1 MPQQGVPAKMDVL
14 WYLTGPDGR
23 YPWRKDGARAL
34 NYAYFQQIARA
45 VDHLGFTG
53 ALLATGSHDAWVQG
67 SALIPYT
74 DHFQH
79 LIAAHP
85 PLLSPLLLGKM
96 ITTFDQFSNGRLKV
110 NIVNGDAKLM
120 AQFGVHLSHDDR
132 YAYTDEYLT
141 VLRALLRGETVT
153 FKGRFIHVVDAGL
166 PLPPTQTHVPL
177 WFGGSSA
184 AAHEVA
190 AKHIDTYLSWGET
203 PEQAQAKIG
212 EVRALAARHGR
223 ADKIRFGIRLY
234 VIVRETEDAA
244 WAAAQDLY
252 DHMDDAAVA
261 GAQAY
266 VAGIDSVGQQRMSA
280 LHGGRKPQDLRQLE
294 IAPNLWS
301 GIGLVRH
308 GPGTALVGSAK
319 QVVAR
324 INDYRDAG
332 IDVLIASGMPLLEE
346 AYRFAELVLPHLPV
360 ERRAGQGVTSAFT
373 KERDAAWRASA

>member
-1 MPQQGVPAKMDVL
+1 MEVL

-23 YPWRKDGARAL
+23 YPWRADGARTL
-34 NYAYFQQIARA
+34 SYPYFQQLARA

-53 ALLATGSHDAWVQG
+53 ALLATGTHDAWVQG
-67 SALIPYT
+67 ASLIPYT
-74 DHFQH
+74 DQFQH

-85 PLLSPLLLGKM
+85 PLLSPTLLGKM
-96 ITTFDQFSNGRLKV
+96 ITTFDQFSKGRLRI
-110 NIVNGDAKLM
+110 NIVNGDARLM
-120 AQFGVHLSHDDR
+120 AQFGVHLSHDER

-141 VLRALLRGETVT
+141 VLRGLLRGESVT
-153 FKGRFIHVVDAGL
+153 FKGRHIHVVDAGL
-166 PLPPTQTHVPL
+166 PLPPYGGRVPEL
-177 WFGGSSA
+177 WFGGSSR

-203 PEQAQAKIG
+203 VEQADSKIR
-212 EVRALAARHGR
+212 EVRELARAHGR

-234 VIVRETEDAA
+234 VIVRPTEAEA

-252 DHMDDAAVA
+252 DHMDDAAIE

-280 LHGGRKPQDLRQLE
+280 LHGGKKPKDIRALE

-308 GPGTALVGSAK
+308 GPGTALIGSPS
-319 QVVAR
+319 QVLAR
-324 INDYRDAG
+324 IREYREAG
-332 IDVLIASGMPLLEE
+332 IEVLIVSGMPLLEE

-360 ERRAGQGVTSAFT
+360 DRRADTGVTSAWT
-373 KERDAAWRASA
+373 RDRDAAWRAQS

>member
-1 MPQQGVPAKMDVL
+1 MEVL

-23 YPWRKDGARAL
+23 YPWRADGARPL
-34 NYAYFQQIARA
+34 SYAYFQQLARA
-45 VDHLGFTG
+45 VDHLGYTG
-53 ALLATGSHDAWVQG
+53 ALLATGAHDAWVQG
-67 SALIPYT
+67 ASLIPFT

-85 PLLSPLLLGKM
+85 PLLSPTLLGKM
-96 ITTFDQFSNGRLKV
+96 ITTFDQFSKGRLRV

-120 AQFGVHLSHDDR
+120 AQYGVHLSHDER

-141 VLRALLRGETVT
+141 VLTALLRGETVT
-153 FKGRFIHVVDAGL
+153 FKGKYIHVVDAGI
-166 PLPPTQTHVPL
+166 PLPPHQKPAPPL
-177 WFGGSSA
+177 WFGGSSR

-203 PEQAQAKIG
+203 PQQAEEKIR
-212 EVRALAARHGR
+212 EVRALAGKYGR
-223 ADKIRFGIRLY
+223 ASRIRFGIRLY
-234 VIVRETEDAA
+234 VIVRDTEEQA

-252 DHMDDAAVA
+252 DHMDEKSIA

-266 VAGIDSVGQQRMSA
+266 VAGIDSIGQQRMSA
-280 LHGGRKPQDLRQLE
+280 LHAGRKPRDLRELE

-308 GPGTALVGSAK
+308 GPGTALVGSAR
-319 QVVAR
+319 QVLAR
-324 INDYRDAG
+324 IQDYRDAG
-332 IDVLIASGMPLLEE
+332 IEVLIVSGMPLLEE

-360 ERRAGQGVTSAFT
+360 DRVADQGVTSAWT
-373 KERDAAWRASA
+373 KERDTAWKKLA

>member
-1 MPQQGVPAKMDVL
+1 MDVL

-23 YPWRKDGARAL
+23 YPWRQDGARPL
-34 NYAYFQQIARA
+34 NYAYFQQLARA

-53 ALLATGSHDAWVQG
+53 ALLATGTHDAWVQG

-74 DHFQH
+74 EQFQH

-85 PLLSPLLLGKM
+85 QFVSPTLLAKM
-96 ITTFDQFSNGRLKV
+96 ITTFDQFSQGRLRV

-120 AQFGVHLSHDDR
+120 AQHGIHLSHDER

-141 VLRALLRGETVT
+141 VLTRLLDGERVD
-153 FKGRFIHVVDAGL
+153 FKGEHLHIVDGGL
-166 PLPPTQTHVPL
+166 PLEPYQKPRPPL
-177 WFGGSSA
+177 WFGGSSE
-184 AAHEVA
+184 AAHRVA

-203 PEQAQAKIG
+203 PEQA
-212 EVRALAARHGR
+212 EVKVRDVRKLAAGYDR

-234 VIVRETEDAA
+234 VIVRETEQEA
-244 WAAAQDLY
+244 WAAAKDLY
-252 DHMDDAAVA
+252 DRMDEKSII
-261 GAQAY
+261 GAQDY

-280 LHGGRKPQDLRQLE
+280 LHGGHKPADLRELE

-308 GPGTALVGSAK
+308 GPGTALVGSVE
-319 QVVAR
+319 QVLAR
-324 INDYRDAG
+324 IQDYRDAG

-346 AYRFAELVLPHLPV
+346 AYRFGELVLPHLPV
-360 ERRAGQGVTSAFT
+360 SRAAEAGATSAWT
-373 KERDAAWRASA
+373 RARDSGWKETR

>member
-1 MPQQGVPAKMDVL
+1 MEVL

-23 YPWRKDGARAL
+23 YPWRADGARAL
-34 NYAYFQQIARA
+34 TYPYFQQLARA

-53 ALLATGSHDAWVQG
+53 ALLATGAHDAWVQG
-67 SALIPYT
+67 ASLIPYT
-74 DHFQH
+74 DDFQH

-85 PLLSPLLLGKM
+85 PLLSPTLLAKM
-96 ITTFDQFSNGRLKV
+96 ITTFDQFSKGRLRV

-120 AQFGVHLSHDDR
+120 AQFGVHLSHDER

-141 VLRALLRGETVT
+141 VLTALLRGETVT
-153 FKGRFIHVVDAGL
+153 FKGKYIHVVDAGL
-166 PLPPTQTHVPL
+166 PLPPYQHPIPPL
-177 WFGGSSA
+177 WFGGSSR

-203 PEQAQAKIG
+203 PQQAQEKIR
-212 EVRALAARHGR
+212 EVRQLAAQYDR

-234 VIVRETEDAA
+234 VIVRDTEEAA

-252 DHMDDAAVA
+252 DHMDEKSIA
-261 GAQAY
+261 GAQNY
-266 VAGIDSVGQQRMSA
+266 VAGIDSIGQQRMSA
-280 LHGGRKPQDLRQLE
+280 LHQGQKPKDLRELE

-308 GPGTALVGSAK
+308 GPGTALVGSPR
-319 QVVAR
+319 QVLAR
-324 INDYRDAG
+324 IQDYRDAG
-332 IDVLIASGMPLLEE
+332 IDVFIVSGMPLLEE

-360 ERRAGQGVTSAFT
+360 ARKSEQGITSAWT
-373 KERDAAWRASA
+373 KERDTAWKNLV

>member
-1 MPQQGVPAKMDVL
+1 MEVL

-23 YPWRKDGARAL
+23 YPWRADGARPL
-34 NYAYFQQIARA
+34 SYAYFQQLARA
-45 VDHLGFTG
+45 VDHLGYTG
-53 ALLATGSHDAWVQG
+53 ALLATGAHDAWVQG
-67 SALIPYT
+67 ASLIPFT

-85 PLLSPLLLGKM
+85 PLLSPTLLGKM
-96 ITTFDQFSNGRLKV
+96 ITTFDQFSKGRLRV

-120 AQFGVHLSHDDR
+120 AQYGVHLSHDER

-141 VLRALLRGETVT
+141 VLTALLRGETVT
-153 FKGRFIHVVDAGL
+153 FKGKYIHVVDAGI
-166 PLPPTQTHVPL
+166 PLPPHQKPAPPL
-177 WFGGSSA
+177 WFGGSSR

-203 PEQAQAKIG
+203 PQQAEEKIR
-212 EVRALAARHGR
+212 EVRTLAARYGR
-223 ADKIRFGIRLY
+223 ADRIRFGIRLY
-234 VIVRETEDAA
+234 VIVRDTEEQA

-252 DHMDDAAVA
+252 DHMDEKSIA

-266 VAGIDSVGQQRMSA
+266 VAGIDSIGQQRMSA
-280 LHGGRKPQDLRQLE
+280 LHAGRKPRDLRELE

-308 GPGTALVGSAK
+308 GPGTALVGSAR
-319 QVVAR
+319 QVLAR
-324 INDYRDAG
+324 IQDYRDAG
-332 IDVLIASGMPLLEE
+332 IEVLIVSGMPLLEE

-360 ERRAGQGVTSAFT
+360 DRAADQGVTSAWT
-373 KERDAAWRASA
+373 KERDTAWKKLA

>member
-1 MPQQGVPAKMDVL
+1 MDVL

-34 NYAYFQQIARA
+34 SYPYFQQVARA

-74 DHFQH
+74 DNFQH

-85 PLLSPLLLGKM
+85 QFLSPTLLAKM
-96 ITTFDQFSNGRLKV
+96 ITTFDQFSNGRLRV

-120 AQFGVHLSHDDR
+120 AQFGIHLSHDER
-132 YAYTDEYLT
+132 YAYTDEFLT
-141 VLRALLRGETVT
+141 VLTALLRGETVT
-153 FKGRFIHVVDAGL
+153 FKGKYIHVVDAGV
-166 PLPPTQTHVPL
+166 PLPPTQAHVPL

-184 AAHEVA
+184 AAHQIVA
-190 AKHIDTYLSWGET
+190 KYIDTYLTWGET
-203 PEQAQAKIG
+203 PDQ
-212 EVRALAARHGR
+212 VRGKVAEIKALAGR
-223 ADKIRFGIRLY
+223 YGRSDKIRFGIRIY

-252 DHMDDAAVA
+252 DHMDDASVI
-261 GAQAY
+261 GAQNY
-266 VAGIDSVGQQRMSA
+266 VAGNDSVGQQRMSA
-280 LHGGRKPQDLRQLE
+280 LHGGRKPKDLRELE

-308 GPGTALVGSAK
+308 GPGTALVGSPK
-319 QVVAR
+319 QVIDR
-324 INDYRDAG
+324 LQEYRDAG
-332 IDVLIASGMPLLEE
+332 AEVFIVSGIPLLEE
-346 AYRFAELVLPHLPV
+346 AYRFAELVLPYLPV
-360 ERRAGQGVTSAFT
+360 ARTASAGVTSAFT
-373 KERDAAWRASA
+373 KDRDAAWKAA

>member
-1 MPQQGVPAKMDVL
+1 MEVL

-23 YPWRKDGARAL
+23 YPWRPDGAREL
-34 NYAYFQQIARA
+34 SYAYFQQLARA

-67 SALIPYT
+67 SSLIPYT
-74 DHFQH
+74 ENFQH

-85 PLLSPLLLGKM
+85 PMLSPTLLAKM
-96 ITTFDQFSNGRLKV
+96 MTTFDHFSKGRLRV

-120 AQFGVHLSHDDR
+120 AQSGVHLKHDER
-132 YAYTDEYLT
+132 YAYTDEFLT
-141 VLRALLRGETVT
+141 VLTGLLRGESVT
-153 FKGRFIHVVDAGL
+153 FKGKFIHLVDAGL
-166 PLPPTQTHVPL
+166 PLAPYQKSGIPL
-177 WFGGSSA
+177 WFGGSSE

-203 PEQAQAKIG
+203 PEQTESKIRH
-212 EVRALAARHGR
+212 VKSLAAKYGR
-223 ADKIRFGIRLY
+223 ADKIRFGVRLY
-234 VIVRETEDAA
+234 VIVRETEEAA

-252 DHMDDAAVA
+252 DHMDERAIA

-266 VAGIDSVGQQRMSA
+266 VAGIDSIGQQRMSA
-280 LHGGRKPQDLRQLE
+280 LHGGRKPADLRELE

-319 QVVAR
+319 QVLSR
-324 INDYRDAG
+324 LDDYRSVG
-332 IDVLIASGMPLLEE
+332 TDVFIVSGMPLLEE
-346 AYRFAELVLPHLPV
+346 AYRFAELVLPHLPITRST
-360 ERRAGQGVTSAFT
+360 EQGITSAWT
-373 KERDAAWRASA
+373 SQRDAGWRESVAERAAG

>member
-1 MPQQGVPAKMDVL
+1 MEVL

-23 YPWRKDGARAL
+23 YPWRPDGAREL
-34 NYAYFQQIARA
+34 SYAYFQQLARA
-45 VDHLGFTG
+45 VDHLGYTG

-67 SALIPYT
+67 SSLIPFT
-74 DHFQH
+74 ENFQH

-85 PLLSPLLLGKM
+85 PLLSPTLLAKM
-96 ITTFDQFSNGRLKV
+96 MTTFDHFSKGRLRV

-120 AQFGVHLSHDDR
+120 AQNGVHLAHDER

-141 VLRALLRGETVT
+141 VLTALLRGETVN
-153 FKGRFIHVVDAGL
+153 FKGKYIHIVDGGL
-166 PLPPTQTHVPL
+166 PLPPVQKPRIPL
-177 WFGGSSA
+177 WFGGSSD

-203 PEQAQAKIG
+203 PEQTETKIRH
-212 EVRALAARHGR
+212 VKSIAARHGR
-223 ADKIRFGIRLY
+223 ADKIRFGVRLY
-234 VIVRETEDAA
+234 VIVRETEEAA

-252 DHMDDAAVA
+252 DHMDDKAIA

-266 VAGIDSVGQQRMSA
+266 VAGIDSIGQQRMSA
-280 LHGGRKPQDLRQLE
+280 LHGGRKPADLRELE

-324 INDYRDAG
+324 IEDYRSAG
-332 IDVLIASGMPLLEE
+332 IEVLIVSGMPLLEE

-360 ERRAGQGVTSAFT
+360 KRAAEEGITSAWT
-373 KERDAAWRASA
+373 RDRDAAWKSVA

>member
-1 MPQQGVPAKMDVL
+1 MEVL

-23 YPWRKDGARAL
+23 YPWRVDGARQL
-34 NYAYFQQIARA
+34 SYPYFQQLARA

-67 SALIPYT
+67 ASLIPYT
-74 DHFQH
+74 DRFQH

-85 PLLSPLLLGKM
+85 PLLSPTLLGKM
-96 ITTFDQFSNGRLKV
+96 ITTFDQFSKGRLRV

-120 AQFGVHLSHDDR
+120 AQFGVHLSHDER

-141 VLRALLRGETVT
+141 VLRALLRGESVT
-153 FKGRFIHVVDAGL
+153 FKGKYIHVVDAGL
-166 PLPPTQTHVPL
+166 PLQPHGGRVPEL
-177 WFGGSSA
+177 WFGGSSP

-203 PEQAQAKIG
+203 VSQAAVKIR
-212 EVRALAARHGR
+212 EVRELARRHGR

-234 VIVRETEDAA
+234 VIVRPTEAEA

-252 DHMDDAAVA
+252 DHMDDAAIA
-261 GAQAY
+261 GAQSY
-266 VAGIDSVGQQRMSA
+266 VAGIDSIGQQRMSA
-280 LHGGRKPQDLRQLE
+280 LHGGRKPKDLRELE
-294 IAPNLWS
+294 IEPNLWS

-308 GPGTALVGSAK
+308 GPGTALVGSPR
-319 QVVAR
+319 QVLAR
-324 INDYRDAG
+324 IQEYRDAG
-332 IDVLIASGMPLLEE
+332 IDVLIVSGMPLLEE

-360 ERRAGQGVTSAFT
+360 DRQTEAGATSAWT
-373 KERDAAWRASA
+373 ADRDAAWRRQA

>member
-1 MPQQGVPAKMDVL
+1 MEVL

-23 YPWRKDGARAL
+23 YPWRADGARAL
-34 NYAYFQQIARA
+34 TYPYFQQLARA
-45 VDHLGFTG
+45 VDHLGYTG

-67 SALIPYT
+67 ASLIPFT
-74 DHFQH
+74 DNFQH

-85 PLLSPLLLGKM
+85 PLLSPVLLGKM
-96 ITTFDQFSNGRLKV
+96 INTFDQFSKGRLRI

-120 AQFGVHLSHDDR
+120 AQYGVHLSHDER

-141 VLRALLRGETVT
+141 VLTALLRGETVT
-153 FKGRFIHVVDAGL
+153 FKGKYIHVVDAGI
-166 PLPPTQTHVPL
+166 PLPPYRKPTPL
-177 WFGGSSA
+177 WFGGSSP

-203 PEQAQAKIG
+203 PQQAEEKIR
-212 EVRALAARHGR
+212 EVRALAAKHGR

-234 VIVRETEDAA
+234 VIVRETEAKAWEAA
-244 WAAAQDLY
+244 GDLY
-252 DHMDDAAVA
+252 EHMDERSIA
-261 GAQAY
+261 GAQSY

-280 LHGGRKPQDLRQLE
+280 LHGGRKPRDLRELE

-308 GPGTALVGSAK
+308 GPGTALVGSSE
-319 QVVAR
+319 QVLAR
-324 INDYRDAG
+324 IQDYRDAG
-332 IDVLIASGMPLLEE
+332 IEVLIVSGMPLLEE

-360 ERRAGQGVTSAFT
+360 DRPVEQGVTSAWT
-373 KERDAAWRASA
+373 KERDTAWKKQA

>member
-1 MPQQGVPAKMDVL
+1 MDVL

-23 YPWRKDGARAL
+23 YPWRADGARPL
-34 NYAYFQQIARA
+34 TYPYFQQLARA

-53 ALLATGSHDAWVQG
+53 ALLATGAHDAWVQG
-67 SALIPYT
+67 ASLIPYT
-74 DHFQH
+74 DDFQH

-85 PLLSPLLLGKM
+85 PLLSPTLLAKM
-96 ITTFDQFSNGRLKV
+96 IATFDRFSKGRLRV

-120 AQFGVHLSHDDR
+120 AQFGVHLSHDER

-141 VLRALLRGETVT
+141 VLTALLRGETVT
-153 FKGRFIHVVDAGL
+153 FKGKYIHVVDAGL
-166 PLPPTQTHVPL
+166 PLPPYQQPIPPL
-177 WFGGSSA
+177 WFGGSSK

-203 PEQAQAKIG
+203 PQQAQEKIR
-212 EVRALAARHGR
+212 EVRQLAAKYGR

-234 VIVRETEDAA
+234 VIVRDTEEAA

-252 DHMDDAAVA
+252 DHMDEKSIA
-261 GAQAY
+261 GAQRY
-266 VAGIDSVGQQRMSA
+266 VAGIDSIGQQRMSA
-280 LHGGRKPQDLRQLE
+280 LHRGQKPRDLRELE

-308 GPGTALVGSAK
+308 GPGTALVGSPR
-319 QVVAR
+319 QVLAR
-324 INDYRDAG
+324 MQDYRDAG
-332 IDVLIASGMPLLEE
+332 IDVFIVSGMPLLEE

-360 ERRAGQGVTSAFT
+360 ARKTEQGVTSAWT
-373 KERDAAWRASA
+373 KERDTAWKNLV

>member
-1 MPQQGVPAKMDVL
+1 MEVL

-23 YPWRKDGARAL
+23 YPWRADGAREL
-34 NYAYFQQIARA
+34 SYAYFQQLARA
-45 VDHLGFTG
+45 VDHLGYTG
-53 ALLATGSHDAWVQG
+53 ALLATGSQDAWVQG
-67 SALIPYT
+67 SSLIPFT

-85 PLLSPLLLGKM
+85 PLLSPTLLAKM
-96 ITTFDQFSNGRLKV
+96 MTTFDHFSKGRLRV

-120 AQFGVHLSHDDR
+120 AQNGVHLAHDER

-141 VLRALLRGETVT
+141 VLKALLRGETVT
-153 FKGRFIHVVDAGL
+153 FKGKYIHVVDAGL
-166 PLPPTQTHVPL
+166 PQAPFQASGIPL
-177 WFGGSSA
+177 WFGGSSD

-203 PEQAQAKIG
+203 PEQTETKIRH
-212 EVRALAARHGR
+212 VRSIAARHNR
-223 ADKIRFGIRLY
+223 ADQIRFGVRLY
-234 VIVRETEDAA
+234 VIVRETEEAA

-252 DHMDDAAVA
+252 DRMDDKAIA

-266 VAGIDSVGQQRMSA
+266 VAGIDSIGQQRMSA
-280 LHGGRKPQDLRQLE
+280 LHGGRKPKDLRDLE

-308 GPGTALVGSAK
+308 GPGTALVGSTK
-319 QVVAR
+319 QVLKR
-324 INDYRDAG
+324 IDDYRSAG
-332 IDVLIASGMPLLEE
+332 IEVLIVSGMPLLEE

-360 ERRAGQGVTSAFT
+360 TRQGDSGATRSAWT
-373 KERDAAWRASA
+373 ADRDAGWKSVA

>member
-1 MPQQGVPAKMDVL
+1 MEVL

-23 YPWRKDGARAL
+23 YPWRADGARAL
-34 NYAYFQQIARA
+34 SYPYFQQLARA

-53 ALLATGSHDAWVQG
+53 ALLATGTHDAWVQG
-67 SALIPYT
+67 ASLIPYT
-74 DHFQH
+74 DQFQH

-85 PLLSPLLLGKM
+85 PLLSPTLLGKM
-96 ITTFDQFSNGRLKV
+96 ITTFDQFSKGRLRV

-120 AQFGVHLSHDDR
+120 AQFGVHLSHDER

-141 VLRALLRGETVT
+141 VLRGLLRGESVT
-153 FKGRFIHVVDAGL
+153 FKGRHIHVVDAGL
-166 PLPPTQTHVPL
+166 PLPPYGGRTPEL
-177 WFGGSSA
+177 WFGGSSR

-203 PEQAQAKIG
+203 VEQADSKIR
-212 EVRALAARHGR
+212 EVRELARAHGR

-234 VIVRETEDAA
+234 VIVRPTEAEA

-252 DHMDDAAVA
+252 DHMDDAAIA

-280 LHGGRKPQDLRQLE
+280 LHGGKKPKDIRELE

-308 GPGTALVGSAK
+308 GPGTALIGSPS
-319 QVVAR
+319 QVLAR
-324 INDYRDAG
+324 IREYREAG
-332 IDVLIASGMPLLEE
+332 IDVLIVSGMPLLEE

-360 ERRAGQGVTSAFT
+360 DRRADAGATSAWT
-373 KERDAAWRASA
+373 SERDAGWRTQAS

>member
-1 MPQQGVPAKMDVL
+1 MEVL

-23 YPWRKDGARAL
+23 YPWRADGARPL
-34 NYAYFQQIARA
+34 TYPYFQQLARA

-53 ALLATGSHDAWVQG
+53 ALLATGAHDAWVQG
-67 SALIPYT
+67 ASLIPYT
-74 DHFQH
+74 DDFQH

-85 PLLSPLLLGKM
+85 PLLSPTLLAKM
-96 ITTFDQFSNGRLKV
+96 IATFDRFSKGRLRV

-120 AQFGVHLSHDDR
+120 AQFGVHLSHDER

-141 VLRALLRGETVT
+141 VLTALLRGETVT
-153 FKGRFIHVVDAGL
+153 FKGKYIHVVDAGL
-166 PLPPTQTHVPL
+166 PLPPYQQPIPPL
-177 WFGGSSA
+177 WFGGSSK

-203 PEQAQAKIG
+203 PQQAQEKIR
-212 EVRALAARHGR
+212 EVRQLAAKYGR

-234 VIVRETEDAA
+234 VIVRDTEEAA

-252 DHMDDAAVA
+252 DHMDEKSIA
-261 GAQAY
+261 GAQRY
-266 VAGIDSVGQQRMSA
+266 VAGIDSIGQQRMSA
-280 LHGGRKPQDLRQLE
+280 LHGGHKPRDLRELE

-308 GPGTALVGSAK
+308 GPGTALVGNPR
-319 QVVAR
+319 QVLAR
-324 INDYRDAG
+324 MQDYRDAG
-332 IDVLIASGMPLLEE
+332 IDVFIVSGMPLLEE

-360 ERRAGQGVTSAFT
+360 ARKTEQGVTSAWT
-373 KERDAAWRASA
+373 KERDTAWKNLV